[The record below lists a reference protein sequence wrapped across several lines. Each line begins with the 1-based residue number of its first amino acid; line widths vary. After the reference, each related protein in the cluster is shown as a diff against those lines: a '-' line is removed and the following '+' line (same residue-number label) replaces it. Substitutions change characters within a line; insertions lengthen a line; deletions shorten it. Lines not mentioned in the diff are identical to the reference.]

1 MIDKPKT
8 KWGWRLLRWGL
19 IGAAVIVTLGAV
31 GITEENW
38 RGKRDWENYKR
49 QAAAKGDFLDQILSS
64 TNKIPDE
71 QNFTKAPIFSAL
83 AAMTWDEGQ
92 MDWKSGD
99 SHLVDPLKMRISR
112 SDGSGPENGWLGNW
126 QLAQVTDLK
135 SWQDYYRTPP
145 KKLAGEFPIAPHAQ
159 TPSAD
164 VLLALSKYDSAI
176 EQLRVAS
183 QRPYSRFADDY
194 AFDLK
199 TGSRVMAYLMEFKS
213 ICSVIEL
220 RALAEL
226 GGGETAKAFD
236 DVQLLLRL
244 NEALRQ
250 EPLLITHLVSLAMMI
265 PALQPIYEGLARRQW
280 SDAQL
285 AELEKEIAAKDFL
298 ADYRKAMRGELGFA
312 LASLENERRTREY
325 KTIEDSSGT
334 DKIMAISF
342 WLMPS
347 AFFYRNELA
356 SARLNEQVCAPLVD
370 LEKRIASP
378 AAERRTEGVVRA
390 ERQRYQPY
398 KILALMNFPAI
409 SRSVESFAMMQVSVD
424 LARVAC
430 ALERYR
436 LAQGGYPETL
446 ESLVPRFIAK
456 LPHDI
461 INGQPLHY
469 RRAKDGKFILYSVG
483 WNEKDDGGQPGVTK
497 TGGVDRKKGDWV
509 WRYPE

>member
-1 MIDKPKT
+1 MIDKPKI
-8 KWGWRLLRWGL
+8 KWGWRFCRWGL
-19 IGAAVIVTLGAV
+19 IGVAVIITLGALV
-31 GITEENW
+31 ITEENW
-38 RGKRDWENYKR
+38 RGKREWENYKR
-49 QAAAKGDFLDQILSS
+49 QAAAKGDFLDQILGS

-71 QNFTKAPIFSAL
+71 QNFTKAPVFSAL
-83 AAMTWDEGQ
+83 AARTWDEKEI
-92 MDWKSGD
+92 DWKPGGT
-99 SHLVDPLKMRISR
+99 HLVDPLKMSISR
-112 SDGSGPENGWLGNW
+112 SDGSGPEHGWLGNW
-126 QLAQVTDLK
+126 QLARLIDLK
-135 SWQDYYRTPP
+135 EWQNYYRTSPR
-145 KKLAGEFPIAPHAQ
+145 KLAGEFPVAPHSQ

-176 EQLRVAS
+176 EKLRVAS
-183 QRPYSRFADDY
+183 RRPYSRFADDY
-194 AFDLK
+194 ADDLK
-199 TGSRVMAYLMEFKS
+199 TGSRVMEYLLDFKFA
-213 ICSVIEL
+213 CSVIEL

-244 NEALRQ
+244 NDALRQ
-250 EPLLITHLVSLAMMI
+250 EPLLITHLVSLATMN
-265 PALQPIYEGLARRQW
+265 PTLQPIYEGLARRQW

-285 AELEKEIAAKDFL
+285 AELEEELAAKDFL

-312 LASLENERRTREY
+312 LASLENERRTR
-325 KTIEDSSGT
+325 KTIEDSSDT
-334 DKIMAISF
+334 NKITAISF

-347 AFFYRNELA
+347 AFFYQNELA

-378 AAERRTEGVVRA
+378 EGERRAEGVVRA
-390 ERQRYQPY
+390 EMHHYQPY
-398 KILALMNFPAI
+398 KILALMNFPDI
-409 SRSVESFAMMQVSVD
+409 SRSVEIFAMTQVYAD
-424 LARVAC
+424 LAQVAC

-469 RRAKDGKFILYSVG
+469 RRAPDGKFILYSVG
-483 WNEKDDGGQPGVTK
+483 WNEKDDGGQPGATK
-497 TGGVDRKKGDWV
+497 RGAVDRKKGDWV
-509 WRYPE
+509 WQYPPE